1 MLLTPPH
8 TPSTLVQVYFK
19 GGALEVGLKDL
30 KGKKRAFIVTDKPLF
45 DMGYADKVTNILDQI
60 NIQHQVWGSVGKCEH
75 TAIVGQVGDFGRGRE
90 TGL

>member
-1 MLLTPPH
+1 MLYPPSPQRSVAPRRSPPVPSH
-8 TPSTLVQVYFK
+8 THRPHLVQVYFK

-60 NIQHQVWGSVGKCEH
+60 NIQHQV
-75 TAIVGQVGDFGRGRE
+75 
-90 TGL
+90 